1 MILAEVMQIAFYK
14 KENKNINIK
23 VTVRFTTE
31 EKELIDEYIVKN
43 NFKNVTEFIREL
55 IKKEIN

>member
-1 MILAEVMQIAFYK
+1 MAFYK